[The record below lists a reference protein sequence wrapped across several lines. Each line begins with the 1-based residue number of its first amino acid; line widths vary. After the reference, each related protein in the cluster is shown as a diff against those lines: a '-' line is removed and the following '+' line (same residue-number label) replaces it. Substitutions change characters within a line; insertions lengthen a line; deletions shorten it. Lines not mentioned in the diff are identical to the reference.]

1 MQEARKASDAKMVKI
16 LGASLKLPE
25 SSHWTGSSSVK
36 RYLTLLKNLPIHPSI
51 SFETKPHSSILSP
64 KICPNKMVCFSTF
77 HISPPN
83 PCTSATPNSHCQT
96 NHGGKPTGRVRSS
109 GPGLLLK
116 LFHHFLRCTN
126 YTSRLFRRYLQ

>member
-36 RYLTLLKNLPIHPSI
+36 RYLTLLKNFTNPSI
-51 SFETKPHSSILSP
+51 HLFRNQPSFINSFSQNLFKQNGIFPLS
-64 KICPNKMVCFSTF
+64 T
-77 HISPPN
+77 SPPQ
-83 PCTSATPNSHCQT
+83 PLAPPNSHCQT
-96 NHGGKPTGRVRSS
+96 NHGGKPTGPVLGS
-109 GPGLLLK
+109 GLLLK